1 MEVAVPENH
10 RAIWS
15 NTEFKQLLKEVKKGL
30 DFNTIANN
38 HKRTIGAI
46 KYKLIR
52 HAIQLAEED
61 QTITLEHLCD
71 ITNLTKDDIVYGF
84 EKLKFDY
91 EYLIENRDVQ
101 SVSTENTIDEGLD
114 EKEDDIITKILGKI
128 NDKLNVITVISVI
141 SLLSVNVGLCVIL
154 KKVLE

>member
-52 HAIQLAEED
+52 YAIQLAEED

-71 ITNLTKDDIVYGF
+71 ITNLTKDDLVYGF

-91 EYLIENRDVQ
+91 EYLFENSEVQ
-101 SVSTENTIDEGLD
+101 SVSAENTIDEVLD
-114 EKEDDIITKILGKI
+114 ENENNVVSKFLEKM
-128 NDKLNVITVISVI
+128 NNKLNVITVISVI

-154 KKVLE
+154 KKILE